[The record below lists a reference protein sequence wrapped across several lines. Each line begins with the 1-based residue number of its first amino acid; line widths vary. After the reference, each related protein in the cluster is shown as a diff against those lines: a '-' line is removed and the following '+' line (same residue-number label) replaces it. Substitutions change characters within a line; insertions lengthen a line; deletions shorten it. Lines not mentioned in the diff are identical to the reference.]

1 MRNEVV
7 LFPGMSGPHVFEK
20 LFPRFVCRK
29 KLSPNSMT
37 FLIFFSPEFFESCHP
52 VFSFSSLFVSL
63 SKMWFLIDESGE
75 KVSEFFPSQAKL
87 AVFMQI
93 LPQTLNKAIQK
104 GKNVFQFRGQEVK
117 VVQQTIPH
125 FAVFDFSPSENPIE
139 TFELIPEVARWLQ
152 VSNQT
157 VHAAIKRG
165 DETKIKNKEGTVFWL
180 KKLKADESREKNT
193 PVKCSPTPISQP
205 PPVPLP
211 RKKVG
216 SSSIPP
222 VPPVPLP
229 RRKVGSLP
237 IPPIPFPRRKVPDPP
252 QSPPIP
258 FPRRKVPDPPQ
269 SPLVPLPRRKV
280 NPPPQFSPEPV
291 VAPAIPPEVAEIIEA
306 GETCP
311 FATSKTIEP
320 TNFLS
325 AEKVARFIKSGIGKI
340 FLHGPKKNQMF
351 ICNDKKVFLP
361 DLVKEIIVFH
371 IRDQMW
377 KDGDRK
383 ATEAFIE
390 KAMEY
395 NFSQKKNKDWIDAGF
410 LAKVRRLDD
419 EAVMPIC
426 KELVKMICW

>member
-1 MRNEVV
+1 
-7 LFPGMSGPHVFEK
+7 
-20 LFPRFVCRK
+20 
-29 KLSPNSMT
+29 
-37 FLIFFSPEFFESCHP
+37 
-52 VFSFSSLFVSL
+52 
-63 SKMWFLIDESGE
+63 MWFLIDESGE

-93 LPQTLNKAIQK
+93 LPQTLNRAIQK

-125 FAVFDFSPSENPIE
+125 FAVFDFPPSEGTEGSGKNPIE
-139 TFELIPEVARWLQ
+139 TFELIPEVAKWLQ

-180 KKLKADESREKNT
+180 KKLKADESGKKNT
-193 PVKCSPTPISQP
+193 PVKCSPTPVPQP
-205 PPVPLP
+205 PPVPPVPLP
-211 RKKVG
+211 RRKV
-216 SSSIPP
+216 SSPPIPP
-222 VPPVPLP
+222 VAPVPLP

-237 IPPIPFPRRKVPDPP
+237 IPPIPFPRRKVSSPP
-252 QSPPIP
+252 QS
-258 FPRRKVPDPPQ
+258 
-269 SPLVPLPRRKV
+269 
-280 NPPPQFSPEPV
+280 PPQFSPEPSPVPSPV

-311 FATSKTIEP
+311 FATSKKIEP
-320 TNFLS
+320 TTFLS

-340 FLHGPKKNQMF
+340 FLHGPKKNLMF

-383 ATEAFIE
+383 ATEAFME
-390 KAMEY
+390 KVVEY
-395 NFSQKKNKDWIDAGF
+395 NFGVIKNKDLIDVGF
-410 LAKVRRLDD
+410 LAKVRRVDD

>member
-1 MRNEVV
+1 
-7 LFPGMSGPHVFEK
+7 
-20 LFPRFVCRK
+20 
-29 KLSPNSMT
+29 
-37 FLIFFSPEFFESCHP
+37 
-52 VFSFSSLFVSL
+52 
-63 SKMWFLIDESGE
+63 MWFLIDESGE

-93 LPQTLNKAIQK
+93 LPQTFHRAIQR
-104 GKNVFQFRGQEVK
+104 GKNFFQFRGQEVK

-125 FAVFDFSPSENPIE
+125 FAVFDFPPKGAKGPSEGDEGSGKNPIE
-139 TFELIPEVARWLQ
+139 TFELIPEVAKWLQ

-157 VHAAIKRG
+157 VHAAVKRG
-165 DETKIKNKEGTVFWL
+165 DETKIKNKEGKVFWL
-180 KKLKADESREKNT
+180 KKLKADESGEKNT
-193 PVKCSPTPISQP
+193 PVKCSPTLISQP

-237 IPPIPFPRRKVPDPP
+237 IPPIPFPRRKV
-252 QSPPIP
+252 
-258 FPRRKVPDPPQ
+258 
-269 SPLVPLPRRKV
+269 

-320 TNFLS
+320 TTFLS

-395 NFSQKKNKDWIDAGF
+395 NFSQKKK
-410 LAKVRRLDD
+410 
-419 EAVMPIC
+419 
-426 KELVKMICW
+426 

>member
-1 MRNEVV
+1 MNFLPKGPKGPIGPKAPARGTE
-7 LFPGMSGPHVFEK
+7 GSGK
-20 LFPRFVCRK
+20 
-29 KLSPNSMT
+29 
-37 FLIFFSPEFFESCHP
+37 
-52 VFSFSSLFVSL
+52 
-63 SKMWFLIDESGE
+63 
-75 KVSEFFPSQAKL
+75 
-87 AVFMQI
+87 
-93 LPQTLNKAIQK
+93 
-104 GKNVFQFRGQEVK
+104 
-117 VVQQTIPH
+117 
-125 FAVFDFSPSENPIE
+125 NPIE
-139 TFELIPEVARWLQ
+139 TFELIPEVAKWLQ

-157 VHAAIKRG
+157 VHAAVKRG
-165 DETKIKNKEGTVFWL
+165 DETKIKNKEGKVFWL
-180 KKLKADESREKNT
+180 KKLKADDSGEKNT
-193 PVKCSPTPISQP
+193 PVKCSPTPFSQP

-258 FPRRKVPDPPQ
+258 FRRRKVPDPPQ

-320 TNFLS
+320 TTFLS
-325 AEKVARFIKSGIGKI
+325 AEKVARLIKSGIGKI

-395 NFSQKKNKDWIDAGF
+395 NFSQKKK
-410 LAKVRRLDD
+410 
-419 EAVMPIC
+419 
-426 KELVKMICW
+426 

>member
-1 MRNEVV
+1 
-7 LFPGMSGPHVFEK
+7 
-20 LFPRFVCRK
+20 
-29 KLSPNSMT
+29 
-37 FLIFFSPEFFESCHP
+37 
-52 VFSFSSLFVSL
+52 
-63 SKMWFLIDESGE
+63 MWFLIDESGE

-117 VVQQTIPH
+117 VVQQTITH
-125 FAVFDFSPSENPIE
+125 FAVFDFPPSENPIE
-139 TFELIPEVARWLQ
+139 TFELIPEVAKWLQ

-216 SSSIPP
+216 SSPIPP

-306 GETCP
+306 GETFP
-311 FATSKTIEP
+311 FKTSKKIEP
-320 TNFLS
+320 TTFLS

-351 ICNDKKVFLP
+351 ICNDKNVFLP

-377 KDGDRK
+377 KDGDR
-383 ATEAFIE
+383 EAAETFIE
-390 KAMEY
+390 KVVEY
-395 NFSQKKNKDWIDAGF
+395 NFEVLKKKNMIDAGF
-410 LAKVRRLDD
+410 F
-419 EAVMPIC
+419 
-426 KELVKMICW
+426 

>member
-1 MRNEVV
+1 
-7 LFPGMSGPHVFEK
+7 
-20 LFPRFVCRK
+20 
-29 KLSPNSMT
+29 
-37 FLIFFSPEFFESCHP
+37 
-52 VFSFSSLFVSL
+52 
-63 SKMWFLIDESGE
+63 MWFLIDESGE

-93 LPQTLNKAIQK
+93 LPQTFHRAIQK

-117 VVQQTIPH
+117 VVQQKIPH
-125 FAVFDFSPSENPIE
+125 FAVFDFPPKGAKGPSEETEGSGKNPIE
-139 TFELIPEVARWLQ
+139 TFELIPEVAKWLQ

-157 VHAAIKRG
+157 VHAAVKRG
-165 DETKIKNKEGTVFWL
+165 DETKIKNKKGKVFWL
-180 KKLKADESREKNT
+180 KKLKADDSGEKNT

-222 VPPVPLP
+222 VPPVPLL

-252 QSPPIP
+252 QSP
-258 FPRRKVPDPPQ
+258 V
-269 SPLVPLPRRKV
+269 SLPRRKV
-280 NPPPQFSPEPV
+280 NPPPQFSPEPIDK
-291 VAPAIPPEVAEIIEA
+291 PAIPPEVAEIIEA

-311 FATSKTIEP
+311 FATSKKIEP
-320 TNFLS
+320 TTFLS

-340 FLHGPKKNQMF
+340 FLHGPKKNLMF

-383 ATEAFIE
+383 ATEAFTE
-390 KAMEY
+390 QVLEY
-395 NFSQKKNKDWIDAGF
+395 NFSQQKMKDWINAGF

-426 KELVKMICW
+426 KELMKMICW

>member
-1 MRNEVV
+1 
-7 LFPGMSGPHVFEK
+7 
-20 LFPRFVCRK
+20 
-29 KLSPNSMT
+29 
-37 FLIFFSPEFFESCHP
+37 
-52 VFSFSSLFVSL
+52 
-63 SKMWFLIDESGE
+63 MWFLIDESGE
-75 KVSEFFPSQAKL
+75 KVSEFFSSQAKL

-93 LPQTLNKAIQK
+93 LPQTLNRAIQK

-125 FAVFDFSPSENPIE
+125 FAVFDFPPSGNPIE
-139 TFELIPEVARWLQ
+139 TFELIPEVAKWLQ

-157 VHAAIKRG
+157 VHAAVKRG
-165 DETKIKNKEGTVFWL
+165 DETKIKNKEGKVFWL
-180 KKLKADESREKNT
+180 KKLKADESGEKNT

-205 PPVPLP
+205 PPEGPAAPVPLP

-222 VPPVPLP
+222 VPPVPPVPLP

-237 IPPIPFPRRKVPDPP
+237 IPPV
-252 QSPPIP
+252 PPIP

-320 TNFLS
+320 TTFLS

-390 KAMEY
+390 KVVEY
-395 NFSQKKNKDWIDAGF
+395 NFGVIKKKDLIDAGF
-410 LAKVRRLDD
+410 LTKVRRVDD